1 MTITTHLLQL
11 QVLLHLIIT
20 ARYCKCLILTQMVS
34 VVYCIVL
41 LCLTSALW
49 MEAEVSNTEAK
60 RDCSGSCRRG
70 WTRFGCRCFRYRP
83 YRTDWASAERHCIY
97 FGGNLASIQ
106 STREYYQIRWL
117 VRRATHTNRNVWV
130 GGHDGVRE
138 GAWMWSDGSRFSFRH
153 WGRGEPNNNRG
164 REDCME
170 MNFRGRNY
178 VNDANCRDRLGFVC
192 SSFLE

>member
-1 MTITTHLLQL
+1 
-11 QVLLHLIIT
+11 
-20 ARYCKCLILTQMVS
+20 MVS

-41 LCLTSALW
+41 LCLTSGLW
-49 MEAEVSNTEAK
+49 MEAEIA
-60 RDCSGSCRRG
+60 GSCRRG
-70 WTRFGCRCFRYRP
+70 WTRFGCRFSATGLIK
-83 YRTDWASAERHCIY
+83 RTGLLLRFSNDNHIAVTGTLNRHCIY
-97 FGGNLASIQ
+97 LGGNLASIQ

-117 VRRATHTNRNVWV
+117 VRELHTQIEMFGLEAMMVFGRERGCGAMALGLASDTGA
-130 GGHDGVRE
+130 GGSQTNYR
-138 GAWMWSDGSRFSFRH
+138 R
-153 WGRGEPNNNRG
+153 

>member
-1 MTITTHLLQL
+1 
-11 QVLLHLIIT
+11 
-20 ARYCKCLILTQMVS
+20 MVS

-49 MEAEVSNTEAK
+49 MEAEIALGAAAVVGLGLVVAVSATGLIERTGLLL
-60 RDCSGSCRRG
+60 RDIAFTSEESGFYPIDPRVL
-70 WTRFGCRCFRYRP
+70 P
-83 YRTDWASAERHCIY
+83 
-97 FGGNLASIQ
+97 NQ
-106 STREYYQIRWL
+106 M
-117 VRRATHTNRNVWV
+117 
-130 GGHDGVRE
+130 E

-153 WGRGEPNNNRG
+153 WGRGEPNNHRG